1 MRDEDD
7 DAGKWRR
14 GEIFS
19 CLHALSKRGIAE
31 ANGSDTTGPE
41 VCDVENR
48 RVFVITPGEQSA
60 RRARAWLRCY
70 SEGDMTEE

>member
-48 RVFVITPGEQSA
+48 RVFVITPALLENSP
-60 RRARAWLRCY
+60 RARLLCY
-70 SEGDMTEE
+70 NEGDMTEE